1 VSWTGT
7 KDLKAKLIRLW
18 ERGDL
23 LREAVMERS
32 HFPMRL
38 SLKIP
43 DSADLSSRFDEV
55 RSWAIEL
62 MSAPLPRLEFRE
74 VQHRVQGVQRL
85 PASAWIDSLDDALN
99 WLNKREE
106 WNRFLS
112 QVEITRR
119 SFPGLLPWLEKYPLE
134 ALALAEE
141 WPRLLAVV
149 AWRVDNP
156 RPNIYLRQV
165 DLPGLHTKFIEKHR
179 GVLAELLDLVLS
191 SEVIGNNT
199 KPVVGQFATRYGF
212 LEKPVMIRFRVL
224 DPEIDWGLRPLCP
237 DMALDAESFGQLRIG
252 VQRVFVMENEINFL
266 SFPRMNGSMAIFG
279 AGYGWEALARCPWL
293 HACSLYYWGDIDTH
307 GFGILSQ
314 LRTHFDHAE
323 SFLMDRATLDM
334 HREFWG
340 VEDSPLRV
348 DLLRLTEEEQTLYSS
363 LRHNSIREGLR
374 LEQEYIR
381 FGWVNKRLQDLTR
394 NTVGLKVCPQ
404 SSDC

>member
-199 KPVVGQFATRYGF
+199 KPVVGQFATRYGSW
-212 LEKPVMIRFRVL
+212 RSR
-224 DPEIDWGLRPLCP
+224 
-237 DMALDAESFGQLRIG
+237 
-252 VQRVFVMENEINFL
+252 
-266 SFPRMNGSMAIFG
+266 
-279 AGYGWEALARCPWL
+279 
-293 HACSLYYWGDIDTH
+293 
-307 GFGILSQ
+307 
-314 LRTHFDHAE
+314 
-323 SFLMDRATLDM
+323 
-334 HREFWG
+334 
-340 VEDSPLRV
+340 
-348 DLLRLTEEEQTLYSS
+348 
-363 LRHNSIREGLR
+363 
-374 LEQEYIR
+374 
-381 FGWVNKRLQDLTR
+381 
-394 NTVGLKVCPQ
+394 
-404 SSDC
+404 